1 MWKLIDSKKLD
12 VLKMTQDNLEATQK
26 NNQLLA
32 EFLAEQLS
40 RKTPQEEFA
49 EKIDILKLTQNNLDA
64 VQKSN
69 LQATEL
75 LKEGI
80 ADKDEI
86 IKQTQTSNQQ
96 MIDIVKE
103 ELSDKMQILK
113 QTQDNL
119 DAIQKSNSQATELLK
134 DGIADKDE
142 IIKQTQISNQQMIDI
157 VKEELSDKMQILK
170 QTQDNLDAI
179 QKNNQQLVEISKE
192 EFTDKIDV
200 LKMTQENLDA
210 TQKNNQLLTGIL
222 LSQLTANNQEVPQKT
237 PEEIKKEQRKAAY
250 ALNLCTVSVSQ
261 IIDYNDI
268 YFLDREYDAILNN
281 LNLEKM
287 PKDEALLRIL
297 KQLLDVITFFRIQ
310 EGERKMMEKEYAQKI
325 KNAIWSAVPN
335 PAVLV
340 TGGNPA
346 MIVASL
352 VSQVG
357 IGYMNYRKEKAQINQ
372 EKERKEWELQRSAME
387 QFNGLRRELFDTAWR
402 LADEYDF
409 PDELRITER
418 QITQYN
424 NILLDTNDLRRY
436 ERLEYIQK
444 KFEAYP
450 PFLYNIGNA
459 ASAVYHDKKY
469 PEEIR
474 KEYKKKAIEHFN
486 EFFENTKENILRE
499 DQLVASCALEKFA
512 LIEDKAEKIE
522 LLQRAEKSSG
532 NALDVLQICAFSYLD
547 IGEFDKA
554 ANLFNMLV
562 NEGYNEKLNAQ
573 VLSKIYVSKVIEN
586 KGDSEKKYRNE
597 YSKLASRTMYG
608 DCLYPLPSHRLI
620 SDEGL
625 NNKFILK
632 QRDSLKRNYSDVVG
646 KYIFNCQ
653 AKYNAICKQSGN
665 ITSEMAV
672 LIKSMAEAFEF
683 LLQDVYAKNSFMD
696 AIKKIIEDKDCPFKR
711 MLENGDERINGTSSV
726 SFDEFFKEPLEK
738 LPGMISSKI
747 LGMESMSHI
756 SKYESTLNDF
766 VLKYNIALSD
776 DSAKENFNTEMN
788 SIDEIFGD
796 EYLQNVRNSQ
806 KVDRFVALMNNKN
819 YNEDE
824 LLKKKSEKDELIIR
838 GEMNFVSFI
847 NDHKKLNKSDINKDT
862 IFAILRSD
870 RNPLL
875 IFTTDSLVMV
885 KQHSLKKPIKI
896 EYTDV
901 TSDSQ
906 GKKLYFSDND
916 YDNENV
922 DLEKLFEMIKDFAEL
937 TNSYNK
943 ADAKS
948 LATQIKKRIINA

>member
-103 ELSDKMQILK
+103 ELSDKMQVLK
-113 QTQDNL
+113 LTQD
-119 DAIQKSNSQATELLK
+119 
-134 DGIADKDE
+134 
-142 IIKQTQISNQQMIDI
+142 
-157 VKEELSDKMQILK
+157 
-170 QTQDNLDAI
+170 
-179 QKNNQQLVEISKE
+179 
-192 EFTDKIDV
+192 
-200 LKMTQENLDA
+200 NLDA

-222 LSQLTANNQEVPQKT
+222 LSQLASDNQEEPEKT
-237 PEEIKKEQRKAAY
+237 TEEIEKEQLKVAY

-268 YFLDREYDAILNN
+268 YFLEREYDAILNN

-409 PDELRITER
+409 PDKFRITER

-424 NILLDTNDLRRY
+424 NILLDINDLRRY
-436 ERLEYIQK
+436 ERLEYIQE

-474 KEYKKKAIEHFN
+474 EEYKKKAIKHFDK
-486 EFFENTKENILRE
+486 FFETTKENILRE

-512 LIEDKAEKIE
+512 LIEDKTEKIE
-522 LLQRAEKSSG
+522 LLKKAEESSG
-532 NALDVLQICAFSYLD
+532 NSFDVLQICAFSYLD

-554 ANLFNMLV
+554 ADLFNMLV

-586 KGDSEKKYRNE
+586 KGDSEKNYRNE

-608 DCLYPLPSHRLI
+608 DCLYPLPSRRFI
-620 SDEGL
+620 GDEGL
-625 NNKFILK
+625 NNEFIRK
-632 QRDSLKRNYSDVVG
+632 QRYSLKRNYSDVVG

-653 AKYNAICKQSGN
+653 AKYNAICNQSGN

-683 LLQDVYAKNSFMD
+683 LLQDVYAKNSFMA

-838 GEMNFVSFI
+838 GEMNFVSFV

-885 KQHSLKKPIKI
+885 KQHLIKKLIKI
-896 EYTDV
+896 EYTNV
-901 TSDSQ
+901 TSDRL

-948 LATQIKKRIINA
+948 LATQIKERIINA